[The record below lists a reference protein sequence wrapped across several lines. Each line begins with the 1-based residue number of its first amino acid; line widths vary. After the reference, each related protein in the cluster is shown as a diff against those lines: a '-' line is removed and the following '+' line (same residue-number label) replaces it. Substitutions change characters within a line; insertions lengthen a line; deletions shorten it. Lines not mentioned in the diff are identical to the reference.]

1 MKNIIFAFLSSL
13 LLFAGCDILSPVD
26 KQLDQLV
33 KEIESRK
40 SSMTDADWEQADQT
54 IEAFRQK
61 IDASRKDMTVEELA
75 NVNKAL
81 GRYAGLRVKSG
92 LNDFKNS
99 LEDFGDQLKGMVDEL
114 TDTTK
119 N

>member
-1 MKNIIFAFLSSL
+1 MKYNTLFCLISILCVTSCSL
-13 LLFAGCDILSPVD
+13 VTPVD

-33 KEIESRK
+33 TEIESRK
-40 SSMTDADWEQADQT
+40 SSMTDVDWEQADQN

-61 IDASRKDMTVEELA
+61 IDASRKDMTVEEISNA
-75 NVNKAL
+75 NKAL
-81 GRYAGLRVKSG
+81 GRYAGLRLKSG

-99 LEDFGDQLKGMVDEL
+99 LEDLGDQLKGMADEL
-114 TDTTK
+114 ADTTK